1 MANEITATAGLVC
14 SKSGS
19 TVNGTTVKFVTLT
32 GVQQWANTQAIGTS
46 PELIAYPSDL
56 TIEGITFIYFKNDD
70 ATNYVE
76 IALDSFT
83 NIFLKLLAGQAA
95 IIRAH
100 TGNPT
105 HYARANTAAVNLR
118 IVAVGT

>member
-1 MANEITATAGLVC
+1 LVC
-14 SKSGS
+14 TKSGT
-19 TVNGTTVKFVTLT
+19 TVNGTTVKVVTLT
-32 GVQQWANTQAIGTS
+32 GAGQWSNTQAIGTS

-56 TIEGITFIYFKNDD
+56 TTEGITFIYFKNDD
-70 ATNYVE
+70 ATNYIE

-83 NIFLKLLAGQAA
+83 NIFLKLLAGQACV
-95 IIRAH
+95 IRAH

-105 HYARANTAAVNLR
+105 HYARANTGACNLR